1 MVQDEDTREWSD
13 APTENI
19 GAVSTSN
26 KFLKDPFNFRYM
38 VASADIYL
46 TPLSVLTAQV
56 WGAVRLEAIEL
67 WTEAFPGVP
76 CLLVLS
82 GDQILPKIE
91 DLNRIATSKTTLRC
105 YDVKQYYTNV
115 PLQDLHDKLGDV
127 AEMVFARGT
136 ATLTGGNAD
145 PNNEYETC
153 LIIHSKSSGKK
164 HEWRRLTPAQAAGAK
179 FSKATKAISITQAL
193 RMAHIIIFNIYF
205 WLGNVIMLQ
214 TIGIPMGANPS
225 PAFADLYLY
234 AYEYAFALQL
244 WATAAGRDIL
254 CRFLAVVQCSFS
266 G

>member
-1 MVQDEDTREWSD
+1 MPHDTIVQDEDTREWPD
-13 APTENI
+13 APSENI
-19 GAVSTSN
+19 GEVSASG

-38 VASADIYL
+38 VASANIYL

-56 WGAVRLEAIEL
+56 WGAVRLEAIDL

-76 CLLVLS
+76 CWLILS

-91 DLNRIATSKTTLRC
+91 HLNRIATSKTTLRC

-145 PNNEYETC
+145 PNNGYETY

-179 FSKATKAISITQAL
+179 
-193 RMAHIIIFNIYF
+193 
-205 WLGNVIMLQ
+205 LQ
-214 TIGIPMGANPS
+214 GPLP
-225 PAFADLYLY
+225 F
-234 AYEYAFALQL
+234 
-244 WATAAGRDIL
+244 
-254 CRFLAVVQCSFS
+254 
-266 G
+266 